1 MSIWNKFR
9 YANWKRLLAIVFSVI
24 ALVGSITGY
33 AITMINSAGLGS
45 MDNFTNMALE
55 TLSVIVML
63 LVAYYLLDGNVRNS
77 NSAYRGVLSFVMIMA
92 LNGVLDILDFI
103 IQIAAGGF
111 AEIFLNAFMI
121 VLAVASAVIGF
132 VLYRKIMGYLAG
144 SYMAPT
150 YKNLMFWTIAF
161 VVVCVLYSITMVVYS
176 AIFLAA
182 DPLSLYSWAAFVSV
196 LPNIAFPLA
205 ILFTTMRLAH

>member
-1 MSIWNKFR
+1 MDIGN
-9 YANWKRLLAIVFSVI
+9 VI
-24 ALVGSITGY
+24 AAVVVL
-33 AITMINSAGLGS
+33 
-45 MDNFTNMALE
+45 
-55 TLSVIVML
+55 
-63 LVAYYLLDGNVRNS
+63 
-77 NSAYRGVLSFVMIMA
+77 GVLGAVF
-92 LNGVLDILDFI
+92 
-103 IQIAAGGF
+103 GF
-111 AEIFLNAFMI
+111 

-150 YKNLMFWTIAF
+150 YKNLMCWTIAF

-176 AIFLAA
+176 VIFLAA
-182 DPLSLYSWAAFVSV
+182 DPWSLYSWAAFVSV